1 MNKFKDKINRARDRE
16 RCGRVKER
24 LRRYEFDLGTMAE
37 ILDEIEVKRDRL
49 DCLKS
54 GMGNP
59 NPTKGGGS
67 SQEDKIVKILDDLRE
82 LEEGL
87 GHLRAES
94 KEVREAIRAL
104 PDPVMAT
111 IVYSVWI
118 YRSESMRSLGEKYNL
133 SHSAIWKKS
142 DVALLFL
149 YKKLFDEALG

>member
-1 MNKFKDKINRARDRE
+1 MNNFKDKINRARDRE

-24 LRRYEFDLGTMAE
+24 LRRYELDLDTMAE

-87 GHLRAES
+87 GHLSAET
-94 KEVREAIRAL
+94 KEVREAIKAL
-104 PDPVMAT
+104 PDPQMAT

-149 YKKLFDEALG
+149 HKKLFDEA

>member
-1 MNKFKDKINRARDRE
+1 MSRFKDKINRARDRE

-24 LRRYEFDLGTMAE
+24 LRRYGLDLDTMAE

-87 GHLRAES
+87 GHLSAET
-94 KEVREAIRAL
+94 KEVREAIKAL
-104 PDPVMAT
+104 PDPQMAT

-133 SHSAIWKKS
+133 SHSAIRKKS

-149 YKKLFDEALG
+149 YKKLFDEA

>member
-1 MNKFKDKINRARDRE
+1 MNNFKDKINRARDRE

-24 LRRYEFDLGTMAE
+24 LRRYELDLDTMAE

-87 GHLRAES
+87 GHLSAET
-94 KEVREAIRAL
+94 KEVREAIKAL
-104 PDPVMAT
+104 PDPQMAT

-149 YKKLFDEALG
+149 YKKLFNEA

>member
-24 LRRYEFDLGTMAE
+24 LKRHATDLMTMADMM
-37 ILDEIEVKRDRL
+37 DEIEIKRDRL
-49 DCLKS
+49 DSLKS
-54 GMGNP
+54 GMGNT
-59 NPTKGGGS
+59 NPMKGGGS

-87 GHLRAES
+87 CHLRSET

-104 PDPVMAT
+104 PDSQMVT
-111 IVYSVWI
+111 IVYSIWI
-118 YRSESMRSLGEKYNL
+118 YRSESMRSLGEKFNL

-149 YKKLFDEALG
+149 YKKLFDEA

>member
-1 MNKFKDKINRARDRE
+1 MNNFKDKINRARDRE

-24 LRRYEFDLGTMAE
+24 LRRHELDLETMAE

-59 NPTKGGGS
+59 NPMKGGGS

-87 GHLRAES
+87 GHLSAET
-94 KEVREAIRAL
+94 KEVREAIKAL
-104 PDPVMAT
+104 PDPQMAT

-149 YKKLFDEALG
+149 HKKLFDEA

>member
-1 MNKFKDKINRARDRE
+1 MNNFKDKINRARDRE

-87 GHLRAES
+87 GHLSAET
-94 KEVREAIRAL
+94 KEVREAIKAL
-104 PDPVMAT
+104 PDPQMAT

-149 YKKLFDEALG
+149 YKKLFNEA

>member
-1 MNKFKDKINRARDRE
+1 MNNFKDKINRARDRE

-24 LRRYEFDLGTMAE
+24 LRRYEFDLDTMAE

-87 GHLRAES
+87 GHLSAET
-94 KEVREAIRAL
+94 KEVREAIKAL
-104 PDPVMAT
+104 PDPQMAT

-149 YKKLFDEALG
+149 YKKLFN

>member
-24 LRRYEFDLGTMAE
+24 LKRYELDLETMAE

-49 DCLKS
+49 DSLKS

-59 NPTKGGGS
+59 NPMKGGGS
-67 SQEDKIVKILDDLRE
+67 NQEDKIVKILDDLRE

-87 GHLRAES
+87 CHLRSET
-94 KEVREAIRAL
+94 KEVREAIRTL
-104 PDPVMAT
+104 PDSQMVT
-111 IVYSVWI
+111 IVYSIWI
-118 YRSESMRSLGEKYNL
+118 YRSESMRSLGEKFNL

-142 DVALLFL
+142 DVALLYL
-149 YKKLFDEALG
+149 YKKFFDEA

>member
-1 MNKFKDKINRARDRE
+1 MNNFKDKINRARDRE

-24 LRRYEFDLGTMAE
+24 LRRYELDLDTMAE

-87 GHLRAES
+87 GHLSAET
-94 KEVREAIRAL
+94 KEVREAIKAL

-118 YRSESMRSLGEKYNL
+118 YRPESMRSLGEKYNL

-149 YKKLFDEALG
+149 YKKLFDEA